1 VCAGQLGESDA
12 EQPLRAVYLWQQSP
26 DILPAMSKRLVDI
39 DDELLDEATKVL
51 GTPTMKETVNRS
63 LEAVV
68 IAARR
73 RRHADRLETMRN
85 LDLAKPKVMSG
96 AWR

>member
-1 VCAGQLGESDA
+1 
-12 EQPLRAVYLWQQSP
+12 
-26 DILPAMSKRLVDI
+26 MSKRLVDI
-39 DDELLDEATKVL
+39 DDELLDEAATVL
-51 GTPTMKETVNRS
+51 NAATMKETVNRS

-68 IAARR
+68 LAARR
-73 RRHADRLETMRN
+73 RRHADRLEAMHD

>member
-1 VCAGQLGESDA
+1 
-12 EQPLRAVYLWQQSP
+12 
-26 DILPAMSKRLVDI
+26 MSKRLVDI
-39 DDELLDEATKVL
+39 DNDLLDEATTVL
-51 GTPTMKETVNRS
+51 GTSTMKETVNRS

-68 IAARR
+68 LAARR

>member
-1 VCAGQLGESDA
+1 
-12 EQPLRAVYLWQQSP
+12 
-26 DILPAMSKRLVDI
+26 MSKRLVDI

>member
-1 VCAGQLGESDA
+1 
-12 EQPLRAVYLWQQSP
+12 
-26 DILPAMSKRLVDI
+26 MSKRLVDI
-39 DDELLDEATKVL
+39 DDELLDEAATVL
-51 GTPTMKETVNRS
+51 GAATMKETVNRS

-68 IAARR
+68 LAARR
-73 RRHADRLETMRN
+73 RRHADRLEAMRE